1 MRWGEFELNWGRPL
15 KSILSVFDKK
25 VVSFQFYHISSSNL
39 TFIDKDFEEKK
50 EFLKTLNHMKN
61 FLKKEGILISHNKRK
76 EFIEKQFSKIL
87 GKKNLSIK
95 DNPKLLNEVVDL
107 VDNPNVLLC
116 SFDKKFLSI
125 PKEIL
130 TLTME
135 IHQKYFPIFN
145 SKNEITNEFLI
156 VVNKK
161 DKKGLIKIGNERVVE
176 ARLNDA
182 NFLEQR

>member
-1 MRWGEFELNWGRPL
+1 M
-15 KSILSVFDKK
+15 
-25 VVSFQFYHISSSNL
+25 
-39 TFIDKDFEEKK
+39 
-50 EFLKTLNHMKN
+50 
-61 FLKKEGILISHNKRK
+61 
-76 EFIEKQFSKIL
+76 
-87 GKKNLSIK
+87 
-95 DNPKLLNEVVDL
+95 
-107 VDNPNVLLC
+107 LC